1 RRRARL
7 CGSAR
12 LRRHRHGRRRVDRSR
27 GARPGH
33 RRDSH
38 GPTGAARGRRQ
49 RGLFSGFRPG
59 APRHRHDGGR
69 QRRQLREVKR
79 GAFHAVL
86 LALALFAA
94 FVFGL
99 APVIGDNTDTLEV
112 ALGRHVRAL
121 AGDIGE
127 RSVLRGDGL
136 RKAED
141 YVRRTFEAAGLAVS
155 EQSYEYKG
163 RRVANLIAD
172 LPGAGAD
179 AVPYII
185 GAHYDTVMG
194 TPGADDNASAV
205 AVMLELAR
213 RAVARPPG
221 VALRFVA
228 FTLEEPP
235 THATRHQ
242 GSRVFVRRMIE
253 ARDSAAGA
261 IILEMVGLTTPRQE
275 YPVFLQWAGYPK
287 TGDFIAVVGNRRSRT
302 FGEKVLAGMRRNPA
316 LPVESLF
323 VWFNGWLLADTR
335 LSDHAPFWDKG
346 LAALMVTDTAYFR
359 NPNYHGPGDKPE
371 TLDYAFMADLIES
384 LELALAELAGG
395 G

>member
-1 RRRARL
+1 MSTNAEN
-7 CGSAR
+7 
-12 LRRHRHGRRRVDRSR
+12 
-27 GARPGH
+27 
-33 RRDSH
+33 
-38 GPTGAARGRRQ
+38 TG
-49 RGLFSGFRPG
+49 GLI
-59 APRHRHDGGR
+59 
-69 QRRQLREVKR
+69 E
-79 GAFHAVL
+79 
-86 LALALFAA
+86 ALSS
-94 FVFGL
+94 
-99 APVIGDNTDTLEV
+99 
-112 ALGRHVRAL
+112 HVREL
-121 AGDIGE
+121 SVKIGE
-127 RSVLRGDGL
+127 RSVVRGDGL
-136 RKAED
+136 DRAKV
-141 YVRRTFEAAGLAVS
+141 YVHSAFEAAGLTVT
-155 EQSYEYKG
+155 EQAYEYDG
-163 RRVANLIAD
+163 RLVVNLIAVP
-172 LPGAGAD
+172 PGLTMD
-179 AVPYII
+179 ATPYII
-185 GAHYDTVMG
+185 GAHYDSVIG

-213 RAVARPPG
+213 RAAARPPG

-371 TLDYAFMADLIES
+371 TLDYAFMARLIES